1 MNVAIKPSSIS
12 SSCDGDINKI
22 SYFHIYYSCY
32 TFLKNIVYAYH
43 YFELQ
48 HLFDFPL
55 DLVNYGNKHIILCH
69 NYLDN
74 FLFGSFIFL
83 CILFYAFKDVVLRR
97 VPGLHQAVGGVLRH
111 KKFRSLCFGP
121 WDAFD
126 REHSN
131 REHSNICVGRTGRNV
146 GYIIKS

>member
-12 SSCDGDINKI
+12 SSCDGNISII
-22 SYFHIYYSCY
+22 SYFHIDYSCY
-32 TFLKNIVYAYH
+32 TFLKNIVHAYH

-74 FLFGSFIFL
+74 FLFSIIKFLYIPVYSVL
-83 CILFYAFKDVVLRR
+83 CI
-97 VPGLHQAVGGVLRH
+97 
-111 KKFRSLCFGP
+111 
-121 WDAFD
+121 
-126 REHSN
+126 
-131 REHSNICVGRTGRNV
+131 
-146 GYIIKS
+146 